1 MTWPSLETLPPVDL
15 AHIGDL
21 KPLEVLYD
29 FDGPCIFTARTPAG
43 LLLLAYLVEE
53 LDPEAMARF
62 LIATSSHQT
71 LDGLREG
78 ALSVRAALLGGSLW
92 LVDLGQADALP
103 KRAYQIEA
111 TQLPPDALPEPAIML
126 LPELAP
132 LLHIRFCGDR
142 RRDYGVAAPP
152 CPTQHHDGAGDPY

>member
-1 MTWPSLETLPPVDL
+1 MNRPSLETLPPVDI
-15 AHIGDL
+15 AQIGDL
-21 KPLEVLYD
+21 KPLEVLYV
-29 FDGPCIFTARTPAG
+29 FDGPCIFKARTPAG
-43 LLLLAYLVEE
+43 LLLAHLVEE
-53 LDPEAMARF
+53 LDPEAMARH

-92 LVDLGQADALP
+92 LIDVGQADALP

-111 TQLPPDALPEPAIML
+111 TQLPPDALPEPATML

-132 LLHIRFCGDR
+132 LLHIPFCGDR
-142 RRDYGVAAPP
+142 GRDNGVAAPP
-152 CPTQHHDGAGDPY
+152 GPTQHHDGAGDPY

>member
-1 MTWPSLETLPPVDL
+1 MSWPSLETRPPVDL

-29 FDGPCIFTARTPAG
+29 FDGPCVSTARTPAG
-43 LLLLAYLVEE
+43 LLLLLAYLVEE
-53 LDPEAMARF
+53 FDPEAIPRF
-62 LIATSSHQT
+62 LVATSSHQT

-92 LVDLGQADALP
+92 LVDVGQADALP

-111 TQLPPDALPEPAIML
+111 AQLPSDTLPAPATML
-126 LPELAP
+126 LPELEP
-132 LLHIRFCGDR
+132 PLHIRLCAQPGSQ
-142 RRDYGVAAPP
+142 
-152 CPTQHHDGAGDPY
+152 TLDPGRSGIFPHLDQAVE